1 MACIG
6 YAFMNFLATLFA
18 ELIPGAVAGAA
29 IAWLLR
35 GWISERLK
43 QSIGHEYSA
52 KLENLKNELNAKL
65 ETVKHGYEV
74 HQLRTSLFFDHQRAA
89 FAEILAK
96 VAEINQEWWER
107 GYEPEVGLTT
117 PVPSVPYRELKA
129 LYFKHQLF
137 LDSDSIMAMELL
149 FEIYRDSFP
158 FDDGSG
164 GEPIERDVRGP
175 YDNAE
180 YLQPRLAALFQRK
193 IGVAVDTRAVRQLA
207 LLGSVRILNRY
218 HFADVELPV
227 HGDLKL
233 RGSDGAAE
241 AVMKA
246 ERNFDELLGKMR
258 KFQKYLQTETAFFH
272 EAEAS
277 LGRYLA
283 IFDELAL

>member
-1 MACIG
+1 MSFIA
-6 YAFMNFLATLFA
+6 AFFA
-18 ELIPGAVAGAA
+18 ELLPGALAGAA

-43 QSIGHEYSA
+43 QSIEHEYSA

-65 ETVKHGYEV
+65 ETIKHGYEV
-74 HQLRTSLFFDHQRAA
+74 HQLRTSLFFDHQRTA

-96 VAEINQEWWER
+96 VAEVNQEWWS
-107 GYEPEVGLTT
+107 GYEPDIGLTE
-117 PVPSVPYRELKA
+117 PVPSAPYRDLKA

-149 FEIYRDSFP
+149 FDIYRESFP

-164 GEPIERDVRGP
+164 NEPIARDPRGP

-180 YLQPRLAALFQRK
+180 YLQPRLAALFQQK
-193 IGVAVDTRAVRQLA
+193 IGVAADRRAVRQLA

-218 HFADVELPV
+218 HFADIELPV
-227 HGDLKL
+227 RGDLKL
-233 RGSDGAAE
+233 LGSDGAAE

-246 ERNFDELLGKMR
+246 ERNFDALVEKMK
-258 KFQKYLQTETAFFH
+258 KFHSYLQTETAFFH

-277 LGRYLA
+277 LERYLA
-283 IFDELAL
+283 VFEKSSSQHRDV